1 VKPLST
7 RLKQAPL
14 AKISPNISE
23 ISDAGE
29 GFEPQFTIKRQKI
42 NRTKNRKMLLCGR
55 YLHKS

>member
-1 VKPLST
+1 VRLFVKPLST

-29 GFEPQFTIKRQKI
+29 GI
-42 NRTKNRKMLLCGR
+42 RTPIYCGR
-55 YLHKS
+55 VMRAFDREFP

>member
-1 VKPLST
+1 VRLFVKPLST

-29 GFEPQFTIKRQKI
+29 GI
-42 NRTKNRKMLLCGR
+42 RTPI
-55 YLHKS
+55 YY